1 MTGPF
6 ASLRDEEFVSLTT
19 FRRTGIG
26 VSTAMWFALDGE
38 DVVVSTPAGA
48 GKLKRLR
55 HTPRVTLQACTR
67 RGEPKPGAVVF
78 TGVAHSVQRAEVEA
92 ALAAK
97 YGWQWRVALRIEWLI
112 SRVRHRRP
120 PPPRAALRITPVEP
134 GRSDAEPAFRR
145 P

>member
-6 ASLRDEEFVSLTT
+6 DSLREEEFVRLTT
-19 FRRTGIG
+19 FRRNGIG
-26 VSTAMWFALDGE
+26 VPTAMWFAVDGE

-67 RGEPKPGAVVF
+67 RGEPKPGAVVV
-78 TGVAHSVQRAEVEA
+78 TGQAHRVERAEVEA
-92 ALAAK
+92 LLAAT
-97 YGWQWRVALRIEWLI
+97 YGWQWWVALRIEWLA

-120 PPPRAALRITPVEP
+120 PRPRVALRITPDDHP
-134 GRSDAEPAFRR
+134 RSGQDKGTRA
-145 P
+145 

>member
-1 MTGPF
+1 M
-6 ASLRDEEFVSLTT
+6 
-19 FRRTGIG
+19 
-26 VSTAMWFALDGE
+26 
-38 DVVVSTPAGA
+38 
-48 GKLKRLR
+48 
-55 HTPRVTLQACTR
+55 HR

-112 SRVRHRRP
+112 SRCGIGAT
-120 PPPRAALRITPVEP
+120 PPRAALRITPEP
-134 GRSDAEPAFRR
+134 GRSDAELAFRR